1 MRLVLNDITMVRLFY
16 HSVKILLIALAIGA
30 LGSHF
35 LFSPLSK
42 PSMIIAVSIILM
54 VIMLEFFDF
63 EPKDQE
69 TGR

>member
-1 MRLVLNDITMVRLFY
+1 MRLALKKATMVKLFF

-42 PSMIIAVSIILM
+42 PAKIIAVSIILM
-54 VIMLEFFDF
+54 GIMLEIFDF

-69 TGR
+69 TKG